1 MYKPK
6 IAIKTSFSFNLPYF
20 ESKQERIYHIK
31 KKPAHL
37 LNQAAIRHTS
47 SNNWYNIFIIHL
59 FTLSQTFWKQFCW
72 STSLISDCWF
82 LVVIPTFT
90 VRSFAAGTREPI
102 QKGWV
107 VPSVQPWSTYSE
119 SCPNAWNPNSTVSPS
134 TTRWPQPDAH
144 FNQLLHQRSWNLI
157 HLFSDT
163 YRHTGQKMVGG
174 KGQLWAAPP
183 AAYTWFSTNSL

>member
-20 ESKQERIYHIK
+20 ESKQERIYHVK
-31 KKPAHL
+31 KKQNTAHL

-82 LVVIPTFT
+82 LVVFPTTFT
-90 VRSFAAGTREPI
+90 VRSFAAGTRDIFSPERM
-102 QKGWV
+102 GC
-107 VPSVQPWSTYSE
+107 SL
-119 SCPNAWNPNSTVSPS
+119 CPT
-134 TTRWPQPDAH
+134 
-144 FNQLLHQRSWNLI
+144 LI
-157 HLFSDT
+157 HIL
-163 YRHTGQKMVGG
+163 RVLPQRLKP
-174 KGQLWAAPP
+174 QLHRLPLHHSLTTAWRS
-183 AAYTWFSTNSL
+183 FQSTSSSTKLKFDPSFF